1 MRDTIGS
8 RIYSGTSDIQ
18 RNLPLQAGALIRGAC
33 VNHEIRQEIRTGAP
47 APSPARSC
55 GNRYTDAVA
64 VVDGDR
70 TMTYRELDKQA
81 NQLSHLLVTMGVT
94 RGDRVALYLDKSL
107 EAIVGVYAIL
117 KAGGAYVPIDPMA
130 PTDRCAY
137 VVQDCRVRCLVSA
150 TSKQV
155 PANEIIARAA
165 CPRSSSSRA
174 SRGAATARRR
184 TCRKPTAR

>member
-1 MRDTIGS
+1 MNREFGK
-8 RIYSGTSDIQ
+8 
-18 RNLPLQAGALIRGAC
+18 
-33 VNHEIRQEIRTGAP
+33 
-47 APSPARSC
+47 RSEQ
-55 GNRYTDAVA
+55 GQLLHHLLEAAADRYPDAVA

-70 TMTYRELDKQA
+70 SMTYRELDERA

-137 VVQDCRVRCLVSA
+137 VVHDCRVRCLVSA

-155 PANEIIARAA
+155 PANEIVSAGGV
-165 CPRSSSSRA
+165 PRSSSSPETG
-174 SRGAATARRR
+174 GAATARRR
-184 TCRKPTAR
+184 TCRRPTAQ